1 MLTELSNTQKK
12 KTEKREKRE
21 HSNLTEEK
29 KILNISRTRSWQST
43 SSMITQHL
51 QRATVSNTLT
61 LLRKCGLAVSLS
73 SLNMLRKSI
82 NISFEKK
89 TGSMSVAVIIYQYSE
104 EMSAQLQTCR
114 CMLLLF
120 TSTQMHVKK
129 SIQKLG

>member
-1 MLTELSNTQKK
+1 MLTELANKK
-12 KTEKREKRE
+12 YEKRE

-61 LLRKCGLAVSLS
+61 LLKKCGLAVSLS

-89 TGSMSVAVIIYQYSE
+89 TRSMSVRVVIYQNSE

-114 CMLLLF
+114 CMLLL
-120 TSTQMHVKK
+120 
-129 SIQKLG
+129 SIHKHTDAREEEHPEIEIAC